1 MVLEGD
7 NKFVV
12 SLASNKLSLSLYS
25 EAERSEAER
34 SGAGSGTGLGVS
46 GCTVVEKI
54 SLISR

>member
-25 EAERSEAER
+25 EAERS
-34 SGAGSGTGLGVS
+34 GAGSGVS
-46 GCTVVEKI
+46 DCTVVEKI

>member
-25 EAERSEAER
+25 EAERS
-34 SGAGSGTGLGVS
+34 GAGSGVS
-46 GCTVVEKI
+46 DWTVV
-54 SLISR
+54 